1 MCIFAGLYLAHLTKG
16 QCEFLSSF
24 GVRHLFVSTF
34 SSSWELLKIIWPNL
48 VDIFSMRSC
57 TIVATFSAIW
67 LCQNKHVGFHAIS
80 IESIVKQW
88 YNKERKEKPKGQ
100 SKDII
105 QTQETTEQQTT
116 KRHKTQNTSSTNK
129 RERDELSIKWEWTQ
143 VLRKSQQFLPVATP
157 VVSVAVSPVVVTSGK
172 GKETPT
178 TLQKN
183 KSVPI
188 WSLLWQSTSI
198 FIIIK

>member
-16 QCEFLSSF
+16 QCELLSSF

-100 SKDII
+100 SKDVT
-105 QTQETTEQQTT
+105 QTQETTEQQKDT
-116 KRHKTQNTSSTNK
+116 KHKIHKVQTNAIETNS
-129 RERDELSIKWEWTQ
+129 RSNESEPRCS
-143 VLRKSQQFLPVATP
+143 VR
-157 VVSVAVSPVVVTSGK
+157 VSNSCL
-172 GKETPT
+172 
-178 TLQKN
+178 LQHP
-183 KSVPI
+183 SRIVR
-188 WSLLWQSTSI
+188 W
-198 FIIIK
+198 

>member
-1 MCIFAGLYLAHLTKG
+1 MGWSLYTGRQMCIFAGVYLAHLTKG
-16 QCEFLSSF
+16 QCELLSSF

-34 SSSWELLKIIWPNL
+34 SSSWELLKTIWPSI

-88 YNKERKEKPKGQ
+88 YNTELKENPKGQ

-116 KRHKTQNTSSTNK
+116 KRHKAQNTSSTNK
-129 RERDELSIKWEWTQ
+129 HERDKLSIKWEWTQ
-143 VLRKSQQFLPVATP
+143 VLWKSKQCLSVATHP
-157 VVSVAVSPVVVTSGK
+157 SCSSQSVR
-172 GKETPT
+172 
-178 TLQKN
+178 
-183 KSVPI
+183 
-188 WSLLWQSTSI
+188 W
-198 FIIIK
+198 